1 MEQEELRVKP
11 CKVRGTDRA
20 VDGQGGRASM
30 LQWESGQASQSRR
43 LLRLVLSR
51 HSRENVRAKVG
62 MWEEPGIVWCPI
74 NSLARQKAQRH
85 V

>member
-1 MEQEELRVKP
+1 MEQEELRVKA
-11 CKVRGTDRA
+11 CKVRGTDRSM
-20 VDGQGGRASM
+20 DGQGGRVSM

-43 LLRLVLSR
+43 L
-51 HSRENVRAKVG
+51 SRENVRAKVG

-74 NSLARQKAQRH
+74 SSLARQKAQRH